1 MTFLFV
7 VLAIAVLAAL
17 FAVIM
22 GRWAPDMGVP
32 TVGDNR
38 PEPQFDVTLR
48 GYRMDEVDSTIA
60 ALEATIAELEK
71 KSR

>member
-1 MTFLFV
+1 MTFFFV
-7 VLAIAVLAAL
+7 VLAMAVLAAL

-22 GRWAPDMGVP
+22 GRWAPDMGES
-32 TVGDNR
+32 TTGDNR